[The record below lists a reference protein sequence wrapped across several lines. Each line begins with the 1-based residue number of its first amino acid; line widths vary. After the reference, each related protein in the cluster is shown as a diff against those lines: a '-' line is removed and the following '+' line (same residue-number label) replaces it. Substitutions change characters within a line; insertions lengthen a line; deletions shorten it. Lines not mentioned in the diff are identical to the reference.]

1 MFSQNKTAL
10 KNGMII
16 TNAVS
21 EKEKDSSLQIIK
33 QLIGISSIITAA
45 AILFYAI
52 NGLTILTI
60 SSSLYLVSLFVIY
73 LIIKKDFILLGKML
87 LSVTTTFNAFY
98 ENIYLGPGGGNI
110 FFYFPIAASSLIIF
124 RNGERKHIIAFISLP
139 VIAMILGETTFVKN
153 LATPITTSAEFAT
166 HYNFSAVIALLA
178 TIYFVYK
185 YFNQIEKANQSIEQ
199 HSLDLKSILG
209 NIPDTLW
216 QVDLNYNLINFN
228 PAFQ

>member
-1 MFSQNKTAL
+1 MFSQNKTVL

-87 LSVTTTFNAFY
+87 LS
-98 ENIYLGPGGGNI
+98 
-110 FFYFPIAASSLIIF
+110 
-124 RNGERKHIIAFISLP
+124 
-139 VIAMILGETTFVKN
+139 
-153 LATPITTSAEFAT
+153 
-166 HYNFSAVIALLA
+166 
-178 TIYFVYK
+178 
-185 YFNQIEKANQSIEQ
+185 
-199 HSLDLKSILG
+199 
-209 NIPDTLW
+209 
-216 QVDLNYNLINFN
+216 
-228 PAFQ
+228 